1 MKVIT
6 TKSDVLKCINAEKYP
21 NIKLYRYF
29 GNVDYA
35 IKAIS
40 EDALYFSMS
49 DTFNDPFDCKVVN
62 DGLVFE
68 ANEKD
73 YVKYVLQF
81 ADGILLHCND
91 FVIHFFQKYDFNQMQ
106 LEFLKSVGERRKITP
121 FEFF

>member
-35 IKAIS
+35 IKAIA

-49 DTFNDPFDCKVVN
+49 DTFNDPFDCMICFQCKT
-62 DGLVFE
+62 FH
-68 ANEKD
+68 
-73 YVKYVLQF
+73 
-81 ADGILLHCND
+81 LL
-91 FVIHFFQKYDFNQMQ
+91 
-106 LEFLKSVGERRKITP
+106 LKSRGVHEYAEYRL
-121 FEFF
+121 